1 MFAPSDSPDDGLDRL
16 FLDDLH
22 DLRDVTMV
30 ISNIDLHVV
39 LTNDAGASLGD
50 SHHLLEQL

>member
-1 MFAPSDSPDDGLDRL
+1 VFAPSDSLDDGLDRL

-22 DLRDVTMV
+22 DFRDVTMV

-39 LTNDAGASLGD
+39 LTNDAGASLGN
-50 SHHLLEQL
+50 SQHLVKQL

>member
-1 MFAPSDSPDDGLDRL
+1 MFAPSDSLDDGLDRL

-50 SHHLLEQL
+50 SHHLLKQL